1 MNYSQKIALLFF
13 TLALGG
19 CATTAQPD
27 KSYLAEGQDS
37 RVQFLIIHFTA
48 ENLEKSLR
56 YLTKGPVSS
65 HYLVTDEPMP
75 RVLQLVDENKRA
87 WHAGV
92 SSWGLAGA
100 LNASSVGIEI
110 VNLGP
115 VRAADGSVAYQPFPD
130 AQVDAVIKLSKEI
143 VARHGIKPSHVLGH
157 SDIAPQ
163 RKDDPGPKF
172 PWKKLAD
179 AGLISWPDPE
189 RVRTRRIGF
198 EASLPSVAWFQKSL
212 AAFGYGVPQSGE
224 LDKETRRVISV
235 FQMRYRPSRYDGEPD
250 AETAALLDAL
260 VASN

>member
-1 MNYSQKIALLFF
+1 MNYSQKITLLFF

-27 KSYLAEGQDS
+27 KTYLAEGQDS

-65 HYLVTDEPMP
+65 HYLVTDEPTP

-198 EASLPSVAWFQKSL
+198 DASLPSVAWFQKSL

>member
-1 MNYSQKIALLFF
+1 MVNLQKIALLFIA
-13 TLALGG
+13 LAMGG
-19 CATTAQPD
+19 CATTGQID
-27 KSYLAEGQDS
+27 KAHSADGQDS

-48 ENLEKSLR
+48 ENLERSLR

-65 HYLVTDEPMP
+65 HYLVTDEPTP

-115 VRAADGSVAYQPFPD
+115 VRAPDGSVAYQPFPE

-143 VARHGIKPSHVLGH
+143 VARHGIKPSNVLGH

-172 PWKKLAD
+172 PWKRLAD
-179 AGLISWPDPE
+179 AGLILWPDAQRVSE
-189 RVRTRRIGF
+189 RRTGF
-198 EASLPSVAWFQKSL
+198 DVSLPSVEWFQQSL
-212 AAFGYGVPQSGE
+212 AAFGYGVPRTGL
-224 LDKETRRVISV
+224 LDKETKRVIAA
-235 FQMRYRPSRYDGEPD
+235 FQMRYRPTRHDGEPD
-250 AETAALLDAL
+250 AETAAMLDAL
-260 VASN
+260 VASK